1 MEASEPTTVVT
12 DDAGDRKD
20 ALKAVG
26 GSLSDNWNNLLA
38 NQAVR
43 ALWLG
48 NSDQET
54 RERQYSATVAAL
66 TGVGPRDELKGMLAA
81 QVLASHNPA
90 MDCYRRAVSPEQ
102 TFEGWNFGQIVLASL
117 KLADVARQCPGRRG
131 ETG

>member
-1 MEASEPTTVVT
+1 MVT

-54 RERQYSATVAAL
+54 RERQYNATVAAL
-66 TGVGPRDELKGMLAA
+66 TGVGPRD
-81 QVLASHNPA
+81 
-90 MDCYRRAVSPEQ
+90 
-102 TFEGWNFGQIVLASL
+102 
-117 KLADVARQCPGRRG
+117 
-131 ETG
+131 